1 MDKEMHC
8 GERDLQCRRS
18 SHTALLRDTGCG
30 TGAVINT
37 RRCSLRP
44 CSASPGNSLR
54 EGEYNNQQKDDQTQ
68 SKLQEEHKRAA
79 IGGPGRAPPP
89 EHVNSRESP
98 SSHR

>member
-1 MDKEMHC
+1 MDKEMHY

-30 TGAVINT
+30 AGAVISIC
-37 RRCSLRP
+37 RCSLRP
-44 CSASPGNSLR
+44 CSASPENSLR
-54 EGEYNNQQKDDQTQ
+54 EGEYDNQQKDDQTQ

-89 EHVNSRESP
+89 GTQISRE
-98 SSHR
+98 